1 MRQRNES
8 KYIAAV
14 LTAGTLWGFMG
25 LFRRNMGDL
34 GFTAGEIIFYRCGI
48 AAALFCVTILLRDP
62 HALRIRLRDLWCF
75 LGSGLCSMLFFS
87 YCYFQAMNYMSLS
100 IAAILLYTAPMI
112 VVALSALF
120 FREGFTKHK
129 IMALALAFLGCCLV
143 SGIGSDM
150 RLSGI
155 GILYGLGSGLGY
167 ALYSIFARFALERQ
181 YSSMTVTFYTCL
193 FAACG
198 AALLW
203 GTEMIPAHRI
213 SVSGEALFW
222 CVATAVI
229 TCYLPYLFYTYGLT
243 GLETG
248 KASIFANIEPVIAT
262 VVGVVLFRERMTL
275 QNICGIVCVFAAVM
289 LLSLSG
295 KNSRRAKNEPDTC

>member
-1 MRQRNES
+1 MNQRNES

-14 LTAGTLWGFMG
+14 VIAGTLWGFMG

-34 GFTAGEIIFYRCGI
+34 GFATGEIIFYRCGI
-48 AAALFCVTILLRDP
+48 TAVLFFVTILLRNP
-62 HALRIRLRDLWCF
+62 HALRIQFRDIWCF

-87 YCYFQAMNYMSLS
+87 YCYYQAMNYMSLS

-112 VVALSALF
+112 VVMLSAIF
-120 FREGFTKHK
+120 FRERFTRHK
-129 IMALALAFLGCCLV
+129 IMAMVLAFLGCCLV

-155 GILYGLGSGLGY
+155 GILYGLGAGLGY
-167 ALYSIFARFALERQ
+167 ALYSIFARFALERN

-203 GTEMIPAHRI
+203 GNEIFPVHRI
-213 SVSGEALFW
+213 STSGAAAFW
-222 CVATAVI
+222 SIATAIV

-248 KASIFANIEPVIAT
+248 KASIFANIEPVVAT
-262 VVGVVLFRERMTL
+262 VVGVVLFREPMTL
-275 QNICGIVCVFAAVM
+275 QNICGIVCIFAAVM
-289 LLSLSG
+289 LLSLAG
-295 KNSRRAKNEPDTC
+295 ENSRKSENKRDTC

>member
-1 MRQRNES
+1 MRQREES

-14 LTAGTLWGFMG
+14 VIAGTLWGFMG

-34 GFTAGEIIFYRCGI
+34 CFTTGEIIFYRCGI
-48 AAALFCVTILLRDP
+48 TAALFFVTILLRNP
-62 HALRIRLRDLWCF
+62 RALRIRLRDLWCF

-87 YCYFQAMNYMSLS
+87 YCYYQAMNYMSLS

-112 VVALSALF
+112 VVVLSAIF
-120 FREGFTKHK
+120 FREGFTKRK
-129 IMALALAFLGCCLV
+129 VVAMVLAFLGCCLV
-143 SGIGSDM
+143 SGIGSGM
-150 RLSGI
+150 QLSGI

-167 ALYSIFARFALERQ
+167 ALYSIFARFALERR

-203 GTEMIPAHRI
+203 GNEIFPVHR
-213 SVSGEALFW
+213 VSASGAAAFW
-222 CVATAVI
+222 SVATAIV

-248 KASIFANIEPVIAT
+248 KASIFANIEPVVAT
-262 VVGVVLFRERMTL
+262 VVGVVLFREAMTL
-275 QNICGIVCVFAAVM
+275 QNVCGIVCIFAAVM
-289 LLSLSG
+289 LLGLAG
-295 KNSRRAKNEPDTC
+295 EKERDTC